1 MNVVKRAGAECC
13 KAADGNRSAGILHVL
28 ILSDLHRQRKSMSFR
43 ILPIEVP
50 PDAPFAN
57 DNLDRRQIVEFVS
70 SIVTQTENRPLVLA
84 IDSPYG
90 TGKST
95 FVEMLNVTLT
105 QQNFQ
110 TVHFN
115 AWKADHV
122 SDPLIAMVSALDK
135 AVPRTPVS
143 AETLDRVK
151 AITGV
156 VVKKAIVVG
165 AKTLT
170 AGLLDVGDSI
180 EEALADAASDTAS
193 DIIGSFEKEQ
203 EAIEAFRSELGKVVA
218 KLKDLEKKPPL
229 VFFIDELDRCR
240 PDFAMQLLERVKHM
254 FDVPNLVF
262 VLSVDKK
269 QLEAVTAAVYG
280 ERIDAVEYL
289 RKFIDLE
296 FSLPRPAIKD
306 FVKSTIKRAGL
317 DADFN
322 ARSVSDKDSVVRF
335 ITFLATI
342 YGMSLR
348 SIERS
353 IVRLKLVMA
362 TLPKNFEM
370 NPAHVAL
377 LVVLRS
383 IDKDMFDKMLSGGIG
398 PMKAL
403 DHFRSL
409 PHAGNRLESRD
420 GQILEAVLISEL
432 YTNEQLEQYRQ
443 EQHAI
448 MTNSQD
454 RAAINAARQRMSL
467 IDAYTQGIF
476 GGSVFK
482 SVAAMIDLASNVQD

>member
-1 MNVVKRAGAECC
+1 
-13 KAADGNRSAGILHVL
+13 
-28 ILSDLHRQRKSMSFR
+28 MSFR

-50 PDAPFAN
+50 PNSPFAN
-57 DNLDRRQIVEFVS
+57 DNLDRRQIVEFVA

-122 SDPLIAMVSALDK
+122 SDPLIAMVAALDR

-151 AITGV
+151 AITGA
-156 VVKKAIVVG
+156 VVKKGIAIG
-165 AKTLT
+165 AKFLT
-170 AGLLDVGDSI
+170 SGLLEVADEI
-180 EEALADAASDTAS
+180 EEAVADAAGDVAG
-193 DIIGSFEKEQ
+193 DIIDSFEKEQ
-203 EAIEAFRSELGKVVA
+203 EAIESFRIELGKVVA
-218 KLKDLEKKPPL
+218 KLPDLDRNPTL

-296 FSLPRPAIKD
+296 FTLPRPAIKD
-306 FVKSTIKRAGL
+306 FVNSTIKRAGL
-317 DADFN
+317 DAAFN
-322 ARSVSDKDSVVRF
+322 ARSVSDKDSIVRF
-335 ITFLATI
+335 ITFLASI

-353 IVRLKLVMA
+353 IVRLKLVVA
-362 TLPKNFEM
+362 TVPKNYEM
-370 NPAHVAL
+370 NPVHVAL

-383 IDKDMFDKMLSGGIG
+383 VDKEMFDKLLGKRIS
-398 PMKAL
+398 PMNAL
-403 DHFRSL
+403 EHFRSL
-409 PHAGNRLESRD
+409 PHAGTRLESRD
-420 GQILEAVLISEL
+420 GQILEAILISEL
-432 YTNEQLEQYRQ
+432 FNNEELEKYLQ
-443 EQHAI
+443 EQQSI
-448 MTNSQD
+448 LNNSQD
-454 RAAINAARQRMSL
+454 HAAIKGARQRSNL
-467 IDAYTQGIF
+467 LETYAQGMF